1 MDTRTQVSM
10 SVRND
15 RLDEVLHA
23 LRSLAPDIG
32 PAVVNR
38 SSASDGVSGISV
50 SLPGDV
56 RDAVH
61 EQLDPLG
68 LEYEVS
74 IGKPEDF

>member
-1 MDTRTQVSM
+1 MGTRTQVSM

-15 RLDEVLHA
+15 RLDDVLNA

-32 PAVVNR
+32 PLVVSR
-38 SSASDGVSGISV
+38 SNAPDGVSGISV

-61 EQLDPLG
+61 EQLDPLD

-74 IGKPEDF
+74 IGKPEDL